1 MLAALWTASAAAL
14 AAESVLLLFFLP
26 EVLGASMMASSSS
39 SPCVCVSSSSA
50 SISCVSP
57 APKQE
62 AAAAAIRALD
72 PGAAAP
78 MEIFAPRSK
87 LHVAAALGTAGVLAP
102 DPGAICVN
110 ACVMSGSVGPASSS

>member
-1 MLAALWTASAAAL
+1 M
-14 AAESVLLLFFLP
+14 LLFFLP

-39 SPCVCVSSSSA
+39 SSLCVCVSSSSA
-50 SISCVSP
+50 STSCVSP